1 MKDMRSGATLPFS
14 DTDPACRAKRSVSHF
29 FTLPYPLRAVLIQT
43 ARPHQTIDFFRAGQ
57 RLSRLIATDQDPAT
71 LMPRI
76 AALVGETL
84 QAKGCSIVT
93 APLHTSANL
102 WCWLDFPGTQ
112 VQQFEWST
120 LDLSAFDPT
129 VWQPGEPLQ
138 LPTVA
143 HAASAA
149 DHSVVE
155 IWQTVLSQSTH
166 ASVRSIL
173 TLPIEIQ
180 GKIQGIISLLGSSS
194 RPWTELEIEGLKV
207 MADHVAIASQ
217 IYSHHRLERQAQ
229 YQVVVNQ
236 LTLALQGSSSLSE
249 ILQLA
254 TQGTA
259 TALQIKRSMLLR
271 LKYWDPLFKNRGSSQ
286 LPQAR
291 VTVAC
296 EWLGQESSGVVTPPA
311 LNQSFWMAECLLS
324 QKAFMQASAAPT
336 LDPALENAE
345 TLPPPQ
351 TEAEVAAPVFGLD
364 RWPALLI
371 HPLESQGTVLGF
383 LVLQHDRARDWQP
396 EEVELVKLV
405 SAQVSTAIV
414 QTETLKQVQSLVEKR
429 TAELRESLAV
439 QSKMY
444 ERTRQQIDQ
453 LRHLN
458 QLKDEFLDA
467 IGHELRTPLTKMK
480 MAISN
485 LRQIGVQNERGDRYL
500 RILEETCDQE
510 TNLILD
516 LLALQELESKQ
527 ATIQVEEIDLK
538 ALIKQLAADF
548 EAQWAAKGL
557 TLELKLPR
565 TAVRLQSDRACLN
578 RILLELLTNAGKY
591 SDPNTSV
598 SIQLTY
604 SAATGNEI
612 GLTCCNF
619 GAGISAEDLPYIFD
633 KFRRT
638 PTANLNVV
646 QGTGL
651 GLALVKSLVQ
661 HLSGSITAA
670 SRSID
675 PTPLHENCF
684 TLTLP
689 QVFNSSGA

>member
-29 FTLPYPLRAVLIQT
+29 FTLPYPLRAVLTQT
-43 ARPHQTIDFFRAGQ
+43 ARPHQTIDFLRAGQ
-57 RLSRLIATDQDPAT
+57 RLSRLIATHRDPAT

-76 AALVGETL
+76 AALVGESL
-84 QAKGCSIVT
+84 QAKGCTILT
-93 APLHTSANL
+93 APLQTSANL
-102 WCWLDFPGTQ
+102 WCWLDFPSTQ
-112 VQQFEWST
+112 VQQLEWST
-120 LDLSAFDPT
+120 LDFTA
-129 VWQPGEPLQ
+129 WQPGEPLQ
-138 LPTVA
+138 MAT
-143 HAASAA
+143 AAQAISAV
-149 DHSVVE
+149 DRSVVE
-155 IWQTVLSQSTH
+155 IWQAVLSPSTP
-166 ASVRSIL
+166 AARSIL

-180 GKIQGIISLLGSSS
+180 GKIQGIVSLLGSGSC
-194 RPWTELEIEGLKV
+194 PWTELEIEGLQV
-207 MADHVAIASQ
+207 MADQVAIAAQ
-217 IYSHHRLERQAQ
+217 IHSHYRLERRAQ

-236 LTLALQGSSSLSE
+236 LTLALQDSSSLSE

-254 TQGTA
+254 TKGTA
-259 TALQIKRSMLLR
+259 TALQVKRSMLLR
-271 LKYWDPLFKNRGSSQ
+271 LKYWDPLFKNRGSSE

-291 VTVAC
+291 VTVAY
-296 EWLGQESSGVVTPPA
+296 EWLGQESSSVVTPPA

-324 QKAFMQASAAPT
+324 QKAFMQASVAPT
-336 LDPALENAE
+336 LTSPLKDSEDLSPAQIEPEIA
-345 TLPPPQ
+345 
-351 TEAEVAAPVFGLD
+351 AAPVFGLD

-439 QSKMY
+439 QAKMY

-458 QLKDEFLDA
+458 QLKDKFLDT
-467 IGHELRTPLTKMK
+467 IRHELCMPLTNMN
-480 MAISN
+480 MAISV
-485 LRQIGVQNERGDRYL
+485 LRQIEVKDERFDRYL
-500 RILEETCDQE
+500 NILKQECDQE
-510 TNLILD
+510 TNLIND
-516 LLALQELESKQ
+516 LLALQKLESKQ

-548 EAQWAAKGL
+548 ETQWIAKGL

-565 TAVRLQSDRACLN
+565 SAVRLQSDRACLN

-598 SIQLTY
+598 LVQLTY
-604 SAATGNEI
+604 SPTTGNEI
-612 GLTCCNF
+612 GLTCCNI

-638 PTANLNVV
+638 PAANHNAVR
-646 QGTGL
+646 GTGL

-661 HLSGSITAA
+661 HLSGSIAAA
-670 SRSID
+670 SHSID
-675 PTPLHENCF
+675 QTPLHENCF